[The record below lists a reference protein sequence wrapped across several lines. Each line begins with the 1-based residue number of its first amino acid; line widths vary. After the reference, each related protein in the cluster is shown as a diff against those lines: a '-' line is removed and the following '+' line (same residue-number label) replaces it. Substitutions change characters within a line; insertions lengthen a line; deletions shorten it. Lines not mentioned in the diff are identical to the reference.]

1 MKIVKWG
8 SRRIKVSFNER
19 KVEEQQKHEGGFIH
33 GFVNKSTDE
42 IYIRSK
48 TALANQ
54 RMTLWHELSH
64 LIYDTLASLSDESLA
79 EINARFID
87 EIISRNKWIREL
99 YK

>member
-1 MKIVKWG
+1 MIVRWG
-8 SRRIKVSFNER
+8 SRKIKVFFNER
-19 KVEEQQKHEGGFIH
+19 KVEKQQEKEGGFIH
-33 GFVNKSTDE
+33 GFVDKSTDE

-64 LIYDTLASLSDESLA
+64 LIYDTLSSLSDESLS

-87 EIISRNKWIREL
+87 EIMSRNKWIREL